1 MAEFVAKRVK
11 NQKLPKNRLQEYNK
25 KSRAQASLIEA
36 QTRDNYSKNLTI
48 HRKTGHKKATADS
61 AKRIGGL
68 WCTQQDSNLWPFD
81 S

>member
-1 MAEFVAKRVK
+1 MTDDVTKGLK
-11 NQKLPKNRLQEYNK
+11 NQKLPKIILYQHNK
-25 KSRAQASLIEA
+25 KSRAQASSIEA
-36 QTRDNYSKNLTI
+36 QAREHLFKKLTI
-48 HRKTGHKKATADS
+48 QRKPEHKKSTADS